1 MLTKRGLFTLLLL
14 IYSSV
19 LTAQKVPKNGWHLKD
34 YSTDNC
40 YGISLE
46 KAYAFLKEKGI
57 KPHSIIVG
65 VLETGIDTAHEDLA
79 SVLWQNK
86 SEIGGNRSDDDQNGY
101 VDDIHGWNFLG
112 GASGNVTVTTSEWTR
127 VYWRYKT
134 KFDDKSIDTN
144 SLSRLEKYEY
154 ALWLKARSGVV
165 GKGPSKGRLD
175 TMRAYIRNV
184 VFCDSILQ
192 ILLDKPVYDTKA
204 LTSWKPTS
212 KDEIALKD
220 FILAVFEQFETKEL
234 KNIIVIKELSNYLE
248 GEELKAKSEKE
259 APTDRRRTLTA
270 NDDTDPGTLRYGND
284 NIWAGP
290 NLHGTHVAG
299 IIGAAR
305 NNGKGIDGIADAA
318 YLMCVRCT
326 SDGDEYDKDI
336 ASAIRY
342 AVDNGAKVINMS
354 FGKSLSPDKLMI
366 DDAVRYA
373 MRKDVLLVHASGNS
387 GRDINGFDNF
397 PNPRFLFSD
406 SIASNWITVGASDY
420 NGYPA
425 SFSNYGNK
433 IVDVFAPGVDIYST
447 TPGEVQYT
455 SLDGTSM
462 ASPVVAGVAVILREY
477 FPALTAAEIKNI
489 IVQSVTV
496 PPSPRNN
503 AGDKKQ
509 KWIKNICISGGILNA
524 FTAVKLAYE
533 YSQK

>member
-1 MLTKRGLFTLLLL
+1 MLNKKCLFTLGLL

-19 LTAQKVPKNGWHLKD
+19 LVAQKMPKNGWHLKD

-57 KPHSIIVG
+57 KPHSIIVA

-79 SVLWQNK
+79 SVLWQNR
-86 SEIGGNRSDDDQNGY
+86 SEIGGNRLDDDHNGY

-112 GASGNVTVTTSEWTR
+112 GASGNVTVNTSEWTR

-134 KFDDKSIDTN
+134 KFDGKSIDTN
-144 SLSRLEKYEY
+144 LLSRVEKYEY
-154 ALWLKARSGVV
+154 ALWLKAKSGVV
-165 GKGPSKGRLD
+165 GKGLSKGKLD
-175 TMRAYIRNV
+175 TMRAFISNV

-192 ILLDKPVYDTKA
+192 VLLDKPVYDAKT
-204 LTSWKPTS
+204 LTRWKPKS
-212 KDEIALKD
+212 KDEIELKD
-220 FILAVFEQFETKEL
+220 YILKIFEQFDSKELNNNTVTKEL
-234 KNIIVIKELSNYLE
+234 TNYFE
-248 GEELKAKSEKE
+248 GEELKTKNEQE
-259 APTDRRRTLTA
+259 APIDIRRTLTA
-270 NDDTDPGTLRYGND
+270 NDDTDPETLRYGND
-284 NIWAGP
+284 NIWAGS

-305 NNGKGIDGIADAA
+305 NNGKGINGIADAVN
-318 YLMCVRCT
+318 LMCIRCT
-326 SDGDEYDKDI
+326 SKGDEYDKDI
-336 ASAIRY
+336 AAAIRY

-373 MRKDVLLVHASGNS
+373 MHKDVLIVHASGNS

-397 PNPRFLFSD
+397 PNPLFLFSD
-406 SIASNWITVGASDY
+406 SIATNWITVGASDY

-447 TPGEVQYT
+447 TPSEVQYT

-462 ASPVVAGVAVILREY
+462 ASPVVAGVAALLREY
-477 FPALTAAEIKNI
+477 FPNLTAVEIKNI
-489 IVQSVTV
+489 IVQSVVV
-496 PPSPRNN
+496 PPSRPNSSS
-503 AGDKKQ
+503 DTKQ
-509 KWIKNICISGGILNA
+509 KSIKNISISGGIVNA
-524 FTAVKLAYE
+524 YKAVNLAYE
-533 YSQK
+533 FSKK

>member
-1 MLTKRGLFTLLLL
+1 MLTKRGLFTLTLL

-19 LTAQKVPKNGWHLKD
+19 LAAQKVPKNGWHLKD
-34 YSTDNC
+34 YSTDNY

-65 VLETGIDTAHEDLA
+65 ILETGIDTAHEDLI
-79 SVLWQNK
+79 SVLWQNR
-86 SEIGGNRSDDDQNGY
+86 SEIGGNRLDDDHNGY

-112 GASGNVTVTTSEWTR
+112 GASGNVIVTTSEWTR

-134 KFDDKSIDTN
+134 KFDGKSIDTN
-144 SLSRLEKYEY
+144 TLSRLEKYEY
-154 ALWLKARSGVV
+154 VLWLKAKSGVI
-165 GKGPSKGRLD
+165 GKSLSKGRLD
-175 TMRAYIRNV
+175 TMRAYIGTV

-192 ILLDKPVYDTKA
+192 ILLDKPVYDTKTLA
-204 LTSWKPTS
+204 NWKPGL
-212 KDEIALKD
+212 KGEIELKE
-220 FILAVFEQFETKEL
+220 FMSGVFEQFDTKQLE
-234 KNIIVIKELSNYLE
+234 NVIAIKELRNYVE
-248 GEELKAKSEKE
+248 GEELKANSEKE
-259 APTDRRRTLTA
+259 APTDKRRMFTG
-270 NDDTDPGTLRYGND
+270 NDDTDPATLRYGND
-284 NIWAGP
+284 NIWSGP

-305 NNGKGIDGIADAA
+305 NNGKGIDGIANAVS
-318 YLMCVRCT
+318 LMCVRCT

-336 ASAIRY
+336 AAAIRY

-373 MRKDVLLVHASGNS
+373 IQKDVLIVHAAGNS

-406 SIASNWITVGASDY
+406 SVASNWITVGASDY
-420 NGYPA
+420 KGYPA

-433 IVDVFAPGVDIYST
+433 IVDVFAPGVAIYAT
-447 TPGEVQYT
+447 TPGEVRYT

-462 ASPVVAGVAVILREY
+462 ASPVVAGVAAILREY

-489 IVQSVTV
+489 IVKSVTDA
-496 PPSPRNN
+496 SSSLNN
-503 AGDKKQ
+503 SSDNEQ

-533 YSQK
+533 YSKK